1 MREIEGKKIG
11 DGDGDKKKKLGEAV
25 REIETKMSDARICV
39 IKMLERNES
48 VGSQRW
54 KENKSQRE

>member
-1 MREIEGKKIG
+1 MVIKRRNWVR
-11 DGDGDKKKKLGEAV
+11 AV
-25 REIETKMSDARICV
+25 REIETKLSDARICV

-54 KENKSQRE
+54 KENKS